1 MEPTATRP
9 SRGLPDPHGLP
20 ARAGGLTWLR
30 LCAPAPARNLV
41 VAWPMGFAVLTV
53 LTIAAVLLL
62 SPYPPLQD
70 FIEWIYQAE
79 VLARLGDDG
88 ALPGVRLA
96 GYPVPN
102 SLFQLLLGGFALVMP
117 APAAGRLFLVAYAAA
132 ALLLAAGLARRYQ
145 PEAAAPF
152 TCILLISFFFNAP
165 FWNGYGNYQT
175 GLLLLAGWYLL
186 PEARRISPWLI
197 LAYGL
202 LLFFAHAMVFAA
214 FAAILGVEALARRR
228 VLPTALALA
237 PAMLLFAW
245 YVLGKEAPP
254 TAHQPGQVE
263 EASSLALKAY
273 TLAKIGPYHNFVFDS
288 GGDAVLR
295 PLVYSAGSAVNLLYA
310 AALLAAIAWGGRTAW
325 RRRSVPWAAVAA
337 AAGLGLL
344 FLFLPSRIQSVVV
357 NPGERLMY
365 PALLLLLLALPLP
378 RQPARLLGGSIAVL
392 ALSLTGL
399 GLGPRPW
406 DIPVSPAG
414 PAAARE
420 PRQVLFWHRPTAF
433 TCKWQEMRRAEAK
446 GEAPQ
451 LPITFRTSLLVGA
464 GGAECDKD
472 WERRDVKR

>member
-1 MEPTATRP
+1 
-9 SRGLPDPHGLP
+9 
-20 ARAGGLTWLR
+20 
-30 LCAPAPARNLV
+30 
-41 VAWPMGFAVLTV
+41 MGFAVLTV

-237 PAMLLFAW
+237 LPCCCS
-245 YVLGKEAPP
+245 
-254 TAHQPGQVE
+254 PGMCW
-263 EASSLALKAY
+263 A
-273 TLAKIGPYHNFVFDS
+273 
-288 GGDAVLR
+288 
-295 PLVYSAGSAVNLLYA
+295 
-310 AALLAAIAWGGRTAW
+310 
-325 RRRSVPWAAVAA
+325 RRRRRRRT
-337 AAGLGLL
+337 
-344 FLFLPSRIQSVVV
+344 SRGRSKK
-357 NPGERLMY
+357 
-365 PALLLLLLALPLP
+365 
-378 RQPARLLGGSIAVL
+378 
-392 ALSLTGL
+392 
-399 GLGPRPW
+399 PRPW
-406 DIPVSPAG
+406 HSRPIPSPRSG
-414 PAAARE
+414 RTISSSTPAAMRCCG
-420 PRQVLFWHRPTAF
+420 RWSTRPG
-433 TCKWQEMRRAEAK
+433 RR
-446 GEAPQ
+446 
-451 LPITFRTSLLVGA
+451 
-464 GGAECDKD
+464 
-472 WERRDVKR
+472 